1 MPEVLVT
8 RPVRSGSKDDE
19 GGEEEDGVEENDQL
33 LGPAGQSS
41 KIMTLL
47 PVSWN

>member
-8 RPVRSGSKDDE
+8 RPVGSGSKDED
-19 GGEEEDGVEENDQL
+19 GGEEEDGIEENKQL

-47 PVSWN
+47 PVS